1 MIKNKSNPFKLKIEN
16 EVVKDSIIRDI
27 KTLFEQQEEDYYKPV
42 RIDNFLRDMIINLQK
57 FNTWKIHLTI
67 TINFMFSKNIYEEH
81 VMHSKSDY
89 RIYALW

>member
-1 MIKNKSNPFKLKIEN
+1 MKYERFDGRNKSPSVKEYLDKI
-16 EVVKDSIIRDI
+16 
-27 KTLFEQQEEDYYKPV
+27 KP
-42 RIDNFLRDMIINLQK
+42 FLRDIINLQK
-57 FNTWKIHLTI
+57 FNTWKIHLAI